1 MYRFWP
7 QSWSQEPLSA
17 LIRLTPLLKLWVD
30 EVFAFR
36 WAYGPGGRALVG
48 KDLWLVT
55 STGGDAPVLVIHY
68 GANDA
73 GKAGATAFGIEYCT
87 QQIEELIRGGA
98 PGVHF
103 YTLNK
108 AHSTVQILKNLG
120 HA

>member
-1 MYRFWP
+1 LPERF
-7 QSWSQEPLSA
+7 LSRLEA
-17 LIRLTPLLKLWVD
+17 L
-30 EVFAFR
+30 
-36 WAYGPGGRALVG
+36 
-48 KDLWLVT
+48 
-55 STGGDAPVLVIHY
+55 GDD
-68 GANDA
+68 DA
-73 GKAGATAFGIEYCT
+73 AVTAFGIEYCT